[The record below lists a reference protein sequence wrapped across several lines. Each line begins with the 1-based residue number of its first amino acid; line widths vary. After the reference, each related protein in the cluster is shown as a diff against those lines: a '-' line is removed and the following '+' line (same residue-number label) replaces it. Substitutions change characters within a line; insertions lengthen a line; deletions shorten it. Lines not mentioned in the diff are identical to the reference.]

1 MFAHCTLEWRQTDWN
16 IDRHCALNLKKK
28 KNKKKNLSFFP
39 FKFVFVSREEEK
51 TERFSSRF
59 FFFFFFSC
67 CCFGSKKRTDL
78 WGSDEKNEWKQ
89 KGGSGWPT
97 WGGEKV
103 WCQTRNSRRLSSF
116 RVEWTASGSV
126 RACTR
131 VCVCLCV
138 RAVEIFGNHKTKTGR
153 GRGNKKK
160 TQHSPRRGSHGEA
173 SLFMNRPE
181 RQGVVRGCVASSSH
195 LF

>member
-1 MFAHCTLEWRQTDWN
+1 MRKMSE
-16 IDRHCALNLKKK
+16 
-28 KNKKKNLSFFP
+28 
-39 FKFVFVSREEEK
+39 
-51 TERFSSRF
+51 
-59 FFFFFFSC
+59 
-67 CCFGSKKRTDL
+67 SKKEGVAGQRE
-78 WGSDEKNEWKQ
+78 GE
-89 KGGSGWPT
+89 
-97 WGGEKV
+97 EKV